1 MRSRAYIIIGIS
13 ALLFASCGR
22 QHKAESLAKDFVAEN
37 MENPSAIS
45 GKDFADIGTTRHLND
60 SLITVMR
67 QRGASGY
74 KKGIS
79 YGKMPLPENELYKQW
94 RHPAKHVLL
103 RLRAVGGCCI
113 QITFF
118 KKSCSKICRNQK
130 IVLPLHPH
138 LRR

>member
-79 YGKMPLPENELYKQW
+79 YGEMPTGDLYYLRMSYISNGDTLQNTFYFDSELSEVV
-94 RHPAKHVLL
+94 A
-103 RLRAVGGCCI
+103 
-113 QITFF
+113 F
-118 KKSCSKICRNQK
+118 K
-130 IVLPLHPH
+130 
-138 LRR
+138 